1 MIASGIEIDS
11 FKSTQRAG
19 DDLNSLA
26 GAQETPGLRV
36 QAGADNGL
44 KRRHLAIVDWRG
56 GPTHAHHVNY
66 TRRGENGKPR
76 TCLKATE
83 YIAGEEG
90 KLNFF
95 DTIRP
100 RPPAPV
106 QRQER
111 FVSLVAECFG
121 DPPFA
126 LRPYSYRE
134 PAAGR
139 TIRNHGERLR
149 SKVG

>member
-36 QAGADNGL
+36 QAGADNRL
-44 KRRHLAIVDWRG
+44 KRRYFPIVDRRRD
-56 GPTHAHHVNY
+56 PTHANHVNY
-66 TRRGENGKPR
+66 TRCGENGKPGIG
-76 TCLKATE
+76 LKATE
-83 YIAGEEG
+83 YVAGEEG
-90 KLNFF
+90 KFNFF

-100 RPPAPV
+100 RPLAPV
-106 QRQER
+106 QWQER